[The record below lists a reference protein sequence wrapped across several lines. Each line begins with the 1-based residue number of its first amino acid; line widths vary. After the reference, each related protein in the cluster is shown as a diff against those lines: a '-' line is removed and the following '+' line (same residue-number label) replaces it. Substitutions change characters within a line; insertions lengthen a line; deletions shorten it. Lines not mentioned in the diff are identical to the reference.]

1 MAIQSPFRF
10 CLVYN
15 STQSSN
21 SNSTTFTSLNGDV
34 APAGAEMQMGRFGR
48 AQILLDVTASSS
60 PTTLDVWIQKK
71 MHTFNGTAVWT
82 DIGHFAQVGA
92 VSTSQQYA
100 LIENIRAANTGLVH
114 AIENKAIAVSTFNNG
129 EWGDEWR
136 AAWTIVGTSYTFSIT
151 VVAHP

>member
-1 MAIQSPFRF
+1 MAVQSAFRF

-15 STQSSN
+15 STQSS
-21 SNSTTFTSLNGDV
+21 STVSSTFTTLNGDV
-34 APAGAEMQMGRFGR
+34 MSGVEMQMGRFGR

-71 MHTFNGTAVWT
+71 FHTFNGTAVWS

-92 VSTSQQYA
+92 VSTNQQYA
-100 LIENIRAANTGLVH
+100 MIENIRAANTGLVH
-114 AIENKAIAVSTFNNG
+114 AIENKALAAGTFNNG

-136 AAWTIVGTSYTFSIT
+136 AAWTLVGTSYTFSVT